1 MFYWSKE
8 LTPEGIL
15 PSGFQ
20 ERDTWNYFNFIAL
33 LIEFLEVNI
42 SLLLTVVPRVLAT
55 HI

>member
-8 LTPEGIL
+8 LNPEGIF

-20 ERDTWNYFNFIAL
+20 EIDTWNYFSFVAL

-42 SLLLTVVPRVLAT
+42 SMLLTVVSTVLAT
-55 HI
+55 QI